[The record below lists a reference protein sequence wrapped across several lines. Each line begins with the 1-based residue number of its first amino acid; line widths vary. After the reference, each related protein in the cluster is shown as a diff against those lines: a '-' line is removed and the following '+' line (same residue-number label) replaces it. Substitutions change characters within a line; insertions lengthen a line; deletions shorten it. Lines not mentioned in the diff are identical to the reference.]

1 MLLCMYIYINIENI
15 WLGLLRSQQEWE
27 HLSFPAI
34 PQHQHQQVNS
44 GISIPALGLK
54 ITDMQLVVKLETV
67 SKWDLES
74 GGIIHKDLHSAIFLL
89 QALLSWAG
97 L

>member
-1 MLLCMYIYINIENI
+1 
-15 WLGLLRSQQEWE
+15 
-27 HLSFPAI
+27 
-34 PQHQHQQVNS
+34 
-44 GISIPALGLK
+44 
-54 ITDMQLVVKLETV
+54 MQLVVKLETV

>member
-1 MLLCMYIYINIENI
+1 MYVYIYINIENI

-34 PQHQHQQVNS
+34 PQRQHQQVNS
-44 GISIPALGLK
+44 GLSIPALGLK
-54 ITDMQLVVKLETV
+54 ITNMQLVVKLETV
-67 SKWDLES
+67 STWDLES
-74 GGIIHKDLHSAIFLL
+74 GGIIHKDLHNAIFLL

-97 L
+97 W